1 VLLGLALKQIV
12 ALTTPIGFAA
22 YAMPWVGTC
31 GGTLFWDGLIA
42 AYGKT
47 VFSSTFCT
55 REARVKSS
63 LFGQER
69 LGTNRRKPQ
78 KQDRFLSPLRC
89 ILLQAQIRGFGVYT
103 SVETFNEIMEEF
115 ERRRGAEGGGLS
127 ISEEGKVQ
135 IARAIGVGIVSEN
148 GPPPPPLRRSTLK
161 MITLSRQAQ
170 DKQ

>member
-1 VLLGLALKQIV
+1 LAKTGSERTEGNLKNE
-12 ALTTPIGFAA
+12 
-22 YAMPWVGTC
+22 
-31 GGTLFWDGLIA
+31 
-42 AYGKT
+42 T
-47 VFSSTFCT
+47 VF
-55 REARVKSS
+55 
-63 LFGQER
+63 
-69 LGTNRRKPQ
+69 
-78 KQDRFLSPLRC
+78 SPLRC